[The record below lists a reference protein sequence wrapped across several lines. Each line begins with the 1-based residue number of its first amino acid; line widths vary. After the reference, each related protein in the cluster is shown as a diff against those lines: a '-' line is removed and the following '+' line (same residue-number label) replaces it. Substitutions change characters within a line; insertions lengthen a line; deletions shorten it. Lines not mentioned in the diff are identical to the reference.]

1 MHPDL
6 VREFIAAF
14 HAELNTASRKRMEA
28 ERQVRTE
35 LTDVSRRLDGL
46 IEAIAEGLRS
56 PELQDKLD
64 QLSSRKRQ
72 LESELEGTKP
82 SGPIL
87 HPNLAELYR
96 RKVAELRTS
105 LEHPECRDGAITI
118 LRSLIDHVV
127 VRPVDEGFEVQF
139 VGEIANMISVP
150 HGKGAMK
157 IDQRRIA
164 VKRVAGARNHR
175 QLTLR
180 ISV

>member
-1 MHPDL
+1 MSISRDRIAFCRASL
-6 VREFIAAF
+6 NVRPIAITSPTDFI
-14 HAELNTASRKRMEA
+14 
-28 ERQVRTE
+28 
-35 LTDVSRRLDGL
+35 
-46 IEAIAEGLRS
+46 
-56 PELQDKLD
+56 
-64 QLSSRKRQ
+64 
-72 LESELEGTKP
+72 
-82 SGPIL
+82 

-157 IDQRRIA
+157 IDQSIIA
-164 VKRVAGARNHR
+164 VKRVAWSLKKR
-175 QLTLR
+175 
-180 ISV
+180 